1 MPTAE
6 ALVETKQ
13 PARYLIQLG
22 RHASQMTKH
31 RLHRPRAHGGG
42 HETPQVR
49 HAEWSDTEGNVV
61 LSWGQWTMQVT
72 PGLLTLRAE
81 AADEESLR
89 RITELVT
96 TRLEKIGRRDKLT
109 VLWRPTETR

>member
-6 ALVETKQ
+6 ALVETEH
-13 PARYLIQLG
+13 PARYLTQLG
-22 RHASQMTKH
+22 RHASQMTRH

-42 HETPQVR
+42 TPPQVR
-49 HAEWSDTEGNVV
+49 HAEWSGTDGAVA
-61 LSWGQWTMQVT
+61 LSWGQWTMQAT
-72 PGLLTLRAE
+72 PGLLRLRAE
-81 AADEESLR
+81 AADEENLR

-109 VLWRPTETR
+109 VRWRPTETS